1 MNTVF
6 ALPLV
11 LLTFVSTHTRCL
23 LRGREV
29 WVCPGFGVG
38 VSRMWCGLP
47 TPYLPVAGATEEE
60 AYAALQSQQWD
71 TAKAV
76 HYLKVE
82 SLFRL
87 GLTSREKCK
96 EELSNVS
103 WNIQQAA
110 SNLIDKCHIGVDV

>member
-47 TPYLPVAGATEEE
+47 TPYLPV
-60 AYAALQSQQWD
+60 
-71 TAKAV
+71 
-76 HYLKVE
+76 
-82 SLFRL
+82 RRM
-87 GLTSREKCK
+87 GLVVM
-96 EELSNVS
+96 L
-103 WNIQQAA
+103 AA
-110 SNLIDKCHIGVDV
+110 STRILF